1 MEPLNLPAT
10 LDALDPIADF
20 VLEAAKAAG
29 LEKKAAYRLRLA
41 VDEIAT
47 NIVTHGYEEMGMTGD
62 IQVYADMDEESLT
75 ITLED
80 TAVPYNPFEQDP
92 VSEEELQKPLEE
104 RPIGGL
110 GLFLTIRGVDRFS
123 YERVAN
129 INRNMF
135 LMLRPKEGAP
145 DVQ

>member
-1 MEPLNLPAT
+1 MEPLVLPAT
-10 LDALDPIADF
+10 LDSLDPIADF
-20 VLEAAKAAG
+20 VLEAARQAG
-29 LEKKAAYRLRLA
+29 LERKSSYRLRLA

-47 NIVTHGYEEMGMTGD
+47 NIVTHGYEEMGLTGE
-62 IQVYADMDEESLT
+62 IYVYADMDDDSLM

-80 TAVPYNPFEQDP
+80 TAVPYNPFETEP

-135 LMLRPKEGAP
+135 LMHRPKGETP
-145 DVQ
+145 